1 VNASV
6 RREDSRRGTR
16 TAQRPVERSTVVV
29 DAHHED
35 SLKISPRS
43 PPKVHIAT
51 GAA

>member
-6 RREDSRRGTR
+6 RRAGWRRGTR
-16 TAQRPVERSTVVV
+16 SAQRPVERSAVVV

-35 SLKISPRS
+35 SLKIPPRS
-43 PPKVHIAT
+43 PPEVPIAT